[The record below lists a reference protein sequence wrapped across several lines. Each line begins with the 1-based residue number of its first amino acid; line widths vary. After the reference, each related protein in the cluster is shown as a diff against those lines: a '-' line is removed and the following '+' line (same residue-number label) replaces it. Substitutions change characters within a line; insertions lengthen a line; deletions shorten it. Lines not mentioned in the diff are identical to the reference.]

1 VHVNGGGRTGADLVA
16 ALGSAWTTAGLY
28 SDVVHREPFQ
38 AAVANIGRYS
48 GADLSVRSVGFVV
61 SGEPVAGPDAAARFA
76 NTLFLHGVET
86 IGFTPELDPT
96 SLAKLFRMVGLAP
109 EVVADKGGLDR
120 MVREG
125 GLTGIRLMMR
135 AALMG
140 FGLDDDPKGRG
151 ADAEEAPLEESF
163 FDQLEAVA
171 ARPDADERTAAV
183 MGLVDRFTELDP
195 AVQADLV
202 DRLLGGVRSDL
213 RDIFLDQ
220 LAPEDLA
227 KVVSHLEPAAFR
239 VLGEYVSYIDGPRQS
254 ELSEAI
260 GDPASVLKFRARV
273 AESVRDRMEGIRL
286 TRPAK
291 PVPEMGAD
299 PAGWFDASVEV
310 MTGIALVEDK
320 EDRLDKLADV
330 WRTRVSV
337 AIAGRADDQAMAWYR
352 SLADLDDP
360 PDAVID
366 ISDNVPDDEEIRTLV
381 GRRATAVSAREFVDL
396 LMDRDPS
403 RVIGPLSEAGE
414 SGEALAGLAGD
425 DPEALLGALDSVE
438 DPMQIIVALK
448 SAGYRGSDP
457 RLVALLES
465 DRHGRSEVLL
475 LVGPSLGVERL
486 GRLLEDDDPAVRR
499 QAAELLRRGRTEFG
513 MNLLF
518 ERLESESIDD
528 EERAAIAHLLAATSD
543 GAKRL
548 EGIAGKASL
557 LLSGTGRK
565 VRAAARAALDARE
578 ARP

>member
-1 VHVNGGGRTGADLVA
+1 MNGGGRTGADLVA

-140 FGLDDDPKGRG
+140 FGLDDDPRGRG
-151 ADAEEAPLEESF
+151 ADEEEAPLEESF

-330 WRTRVSV
+330 WKTRVSM
-337 AIAGRADDQAMAWYR
+337 AIAGQADDQAMAWYR
-352 SLADLDDP
+352 SLADLDEP

-565 VRAAARAALDARE
+565 VRAAARAALDARG